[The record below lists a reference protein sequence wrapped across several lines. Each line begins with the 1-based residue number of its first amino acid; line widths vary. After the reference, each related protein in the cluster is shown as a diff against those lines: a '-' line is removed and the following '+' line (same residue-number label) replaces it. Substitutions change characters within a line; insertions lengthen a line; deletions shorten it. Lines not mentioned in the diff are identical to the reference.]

1 MESFTIVD
9 AVVAVVILISAIL
22 AYSRGLVR
30 EILAIV
36 GWVAAAV
43 AAFFLT
49 PMAEPLVQ
57 EIPVV
62 NEFLAESCELSVIAA
77 FIGVFVIALILL
89 AIMIPLFS
97 GAVQRSAVSGV
108 DQALGFLFGVLRGA
122 LLVIVALIVYDRV
135 LIGDPIP
142 AVDQSRTV
150 AIFGEVQDQ
159 LAAEIPEEAP
169 NWIVARYEELVGDC
183 GAPRT
188 VTPPETA
195 PSPIDTE
202 TEAEPSTVE

>member
-1 MESFTIVD
+1 MEGFTIVD

-30 EILAIV
+30 EVLAIA

-49 PMAEPLVQ
+49 PMAEPLVK

-62 NEFLAESCELSVIAA
+62 SEFLNDSCELSIITA
-77 FIGVFVIALILL
+77 FVGVFVLALIVLSIL
-89 AIMIPLFS
+89 IPLFS
-97 GAVQRSAVSGV
+97 SAVQRSAVGGV

-122 LLVIVALIVYDRV
+122 LLVVVALIIYDRV

-142 AVDQSRTV
+142 AVDDSRTV
-150 AIFGEVQDQ
+150 AIFGELQEPI
-159 LAAEIPEEAP
+159 AASIPEEAP
-169 NWIVARYEELVGDC
+169 NWIVERYEELVGSC
-183 GAPRT
+183 GAP
-188 VTPPETA
+188 A
-195 PSPIDTE
+195 ASQ
-202 TEAEPSTVE
+202 

>member
-1 MESFTIVD
+1 MEGFTIVD

-30 EILAIV
+30 EVLAIV

-43 AAFFLT
+43 AAFYLT
-49 PMAEPLVQ
+49 PMAEPLVK

-62 NEFLAESCELSVIAA
+62 SDFLGDSCELAVIAA
-77 FIGVFVIALILL
+77 FVGVFVAALIVF
-89 AIMIPLFS
+89 AILIPLFS

-122 LLVIVALIVYDRV
+122 LLVVVALIVYDRV

-142 AVDQSRTV
+142 AVDDSRSV
-150 AIFGEVQDQ
+150 AIFGEVQGSI
-159 LAAEIPEEAP
+159 EESIPEQVP
-169 NWIVARYEELVGDC
+169 SWIVARYEELVGDC
-183 GAPRT
+183 GAPASANRIAPT
-188 VTPPETA
+188 TPE
-195 PSPIDTE
+195 I
-202 TEAEPSTVE
+202 